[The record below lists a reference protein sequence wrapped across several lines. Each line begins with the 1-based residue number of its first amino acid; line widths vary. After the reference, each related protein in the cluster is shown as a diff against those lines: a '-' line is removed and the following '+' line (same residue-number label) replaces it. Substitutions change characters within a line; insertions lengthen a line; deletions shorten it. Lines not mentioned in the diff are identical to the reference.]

1 MAEPLEQTGEPRD
14 PAPEAAPEAQIAEL
28 KDKWLRS
35 RAELD
40 NLRRTSRQEVDA
52 ARRFGAAPAFT
63 RLLEVLDNLR
73 RALAAAPAGTPADFL
88 QGLALIEQQFLGV
101 LEEHGVSAV
110 PAEPG
115 QPLDPRLHQAI
126 AEEDAPGLPAG
137 AIVRVAVSGWR
148 LHDRL
153 LRPAQVVVA
162 RAPRPATDG

>member
-1 MAEPLEQTGEPRD
+1 MGENLEQAGEPND
-14 PAPEAAPEAQIAEL
+14 EQAAPEAQIAEL

-35 RAELD
+35 RAEME
-40 NLRRTSRQEVDA
+40 NLRRSSRQELDV

-63 RLLEVLDNLR
+63 RLLDVLDNLR
-73 RALAAAPAGTPADFL
+73 RAIAAAPADVPADFL

-110 PAEPG
+110 NAEPG

-126 AEEDAPGLPAG
+126 AEEDAPGAAPG
-137 AIVRVAVSGWR
+137 TIVHAPVSGWR

-162 RAPRPATDG
+162 RAPRPAAEG